1 MNVLIEVSL
10 GSNLKYEFCEK
21 TNKLVLDRVLH
32 NTNVF
37 PYNYGFIPKTLSP
50 DGDPLDAIIICN
62 YSLVAGSVVKCK
74 VVGGIE
80 TSDEHGLDDKI
91 LLIPDDKIDPNSKY
105 YNDINDIN
113 KTQLDTIRYFLSH
126 YKDNE
131 EGKYIIVK
139 EFYNKKEAEER
150 IKKYTLSLRNN

>member
-21 TNKLVLDRVLH
+21 TNQLILDRVLH

-80 TSDEHGLDDKI
+80 TSDENGLDDKI
-91 LLIPDDKIDPNSKY
+91 LLIPDDKIDPNSKH
-105 YNDINDIN
+105 YNDISDIN
-113 KTQLDTIRYFLSH
+113 KSQLDTIKYFLSH

-139 EFYNKKEAEER
+139 EFYNKKEAQER
-150 IKKYTLSLRNN
+150 IKKYTLSND